1 MEFLGYLLIG
11 VIVGPLARLLIPGDD
26 PMPWWMTILV
36 GAVGALFGG
45 WLAQYITP
53 DNEGVPWI
61 ASVLGAAVLV
71 AALRLV
77 RGGSTRR
84 A

>member
-26 PMPWWMTILV
+26 PMPWWMTIVV
-36 GAVGALFGG
+36 GAVGALIGG

-61 ASVLGAAVLV
+61 ASILGAAVLV

>member
-11 VIVGPLARLLIPGDD
+11 VVVGPLARLLIPGED
-26 PMPWWMTILV
+26 PMPWWMTIVV
-36 GAVGALFGG
+36 GAVGALIGG

-61 ASVLGAAVLV
+61 ASILGAAVLV

-84 A
+84 V

>member
-11 VIVGPLARLLIPGDD
+11 VIVGPLARLLIPGED
-26 PMPWWMTILV
+26 PMPWWMTIVV
-36 GAVGALFGG
+36 GAVGALIGG

-61 ASVLGAAVLV
+61 ASILGAAVLV

-77 RGGSTRR
+77 RGGSARR
-84 A
+84 V

>member
-36 GAVGALFGG
+36 GAVGALIGG

-53 DNEGVPWI
+53 DNRGVPWI
-61 ASVLGAAVLV
+61 ASILGAAVLV

>member
-36 GAVGALFGG
+36 GAVGALIGG

-53 DNEGVPWI
+53 DNRGVPWI
-61 ASVLGAAVLV
+61 ASILGAAVLV

-77 RGGSTRR
+77 RGGSARS

>member
-36 GAVGALFGG
+36 GAVGALIGG

-53 DNEGVPWI
+53 DNRGVPWI
-61 ASVLGAAVLV
+61 ASILGAAVLV

-77 RGGSTRR
+77 RSGSTRR

>member
-36 GAVGALFGG
+36 GAVGALIGG

-53 DNEGVPWI
+53 DNNGVPWI
-61 ASVLGAAVLV
+61 ASILGAAVLV

>member
-11 VIVGPLARLLIPGDD
+11 VIVGPLARLLIPGED
-26 PMPWWMTILV
+26 PMPWWMTIVV
-36 GAVGALFGG
+36 GAVGALIGG

-61 ASVLGAAVLV
+61 ASILGAAVLV

-84 A
+84 V

>member
-1 MEFLGYLLIG
+1 MEFLGYLLVG
-11 VIVGPLARLLIPGDD
+11 VIVGPLARLLIPGED
-26 PMPWWMTILV
+26 PMPWWLTILV
-36 GAVGALFGG
+36 GAVGALIGG

-61 ASVLGAAVLV
+61 ASVLGAALLV
-71 AALRLV
+71 VVLRLV
-77 RGGSTRR
+77 RSGSARR

>member
-36 GAVGALFGG
+36 GAVGALIGG

-61 ASVLGAAVLV
+61 ASIVGAAVLV

>member
-11 VIVGPLARLLIPGDD
+11 VIVGPLARLLIPGED
-26 PMPWWMTILV
+26 PMPWWMTVVV
-36 GAVGALFGG
+36 GAVGALIGG

-61 ASVLGAAVLV
+61 ASILGAAVLV

-84 A
+84 V

>member
-11 VIVGPLARLLIPGDD
+11 VIVGPLARLLIPGED
-26 PMPWWMTILV
+26 PMPWWVTIVV
-36 GAVGALFGG
+36 GAVGALIGG

-61 ASVLGAAVLV
+61 ASILGAAVLV

-77 RGGSTRR
+77 RGGSARR
-84 A
+84 V